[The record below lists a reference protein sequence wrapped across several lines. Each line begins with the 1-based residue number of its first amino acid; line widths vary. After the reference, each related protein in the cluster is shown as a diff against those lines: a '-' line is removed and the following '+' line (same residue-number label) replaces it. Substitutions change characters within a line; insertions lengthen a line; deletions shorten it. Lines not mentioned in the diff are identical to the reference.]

1 MECVSTHRYSANP
14 ADRITC
20 RNECNTVILA
30 TCIATLRPL
39 FLIIFKRPG
48 WKNYQRR
55 QPYNP
60 TTSSRNR
67 NKRTGRISN
76 PTSDSKI
83 AIGHADTEG
92 SWSELGPNLHDA
104 HNEGEIMQTLEFDVT
119 SREEGEAK
127 QSDGWKTA
135 R

>member
-1 MECVSTHRYSANP
+1 MECVSTQRYSEEP
-14 ADRITC
+14 ADPITF

-60 TTSSRNR
+60 RTSSRNR
-67 NKRTGRISN
+67 NKRTRRISN
-76 PTSDSKI
+76 PTGDSTT
-83 AIGHADTEG
+83 AIGHADNEG
-92 SWSELGPNLHDA
+92 SWIELGPNPHDA
-104 HNEGEIMQTLEFDVT
+104 HNEGDIMRTLEFDVT
-119 SREEGEAK
+119 SRKEG
-127 QSDGWKTA
+127 
-135 R
+135 